1 MNSIS
6 RVFATVAASAALFLS
21 NPSISGASPVKGKNK
36 TIITESQVSVQY
48 IGFNESSLIFRVQF
62 ENTDAKKFYLI
73 IKNDAG
79 DVVYESQFSD
89 VHFSKAI
96 HLPKVDGEIHPT
108 FVIRTANS
116 SVERSF
122 SISRKYTENV
132 EVTKL

>member
-21 NPSISGASPVKGKNK
+21 NPSISHASPVKDK
-36 TIITESQVSVQY
+36 TKQVTEAQVSVQY
-48 IGFNESSLIFRVQF
+48 LGFNETSLIFRVQF
-62 ENTDAKKFYLI
+62 ENTDAKKFSLI
-73 IKNDAG
+73 IKNDVG
-79 DVVYESQFSD
+79 DIVYEAQYSD
-89 VHFSKAI
+89 VHFNKAI

-108 FVIRTANS
+108 FVIRTGNS

-122 SISRKYTENV
+122 TVSRKMTENV